1 MKFNI
6 KNLLAASVAAATFA
20 AGSASAAVFPD
31 FTVDEGSV
39 PGTPAS
45 VIIADKINGSYSEVI
60 TFGPGANFTTS
71 GYADWG
77 QYLINDGTLV
87 VDAELLQSY
96 NMYAV
101 FTAAGTVGAPIPGL
115 TTFTATTG
123 SFELYIDPNQDT
135 SKTLPGNGSQPVVLG
150 NTADDYK
157 IAFATN
163 LTSGLGV
170 LVSPTGGF
178 FDLVFDD
185 FTLTNTLPGGTTYFI
200 SPDPF
205 YIRVNVDGD
214 FDNFQPV
221 GNQTVTGDISAV
233 FQPVPEPATLALLG
247 LGLIGVGFRL
257 RRMGA

>member
-6 KNLLAASVAAATFA
+6 KNLLAASVAAAAFA

-60 TFGPGANFTTS
+60 TFGPGGFTTS

-77 QYLINDGTLV
+77 EYLINDGTLV

-96 NMYAV
+96 NMYAL
-101 FTAAGTVGAPIPGL
+101 FTAAGNVGAPAPGL
-115 TTFTATTG
+115 TSFNATSG

-135 SKTLPGNGSQPVVLG
+135 TKTLPGNGALPVILG
-150 NTADDYK
+150 NTADDYR

-163 LTSGLGV
+163 LTSGFGL
-170 LVSPTGGF
+170 LVSPIGGF

-185 FTLTNTLPGGTTYFI
+185 FTLDNPAGTSYFI